1 VINGAKVFDVNSY
14 LGHWYSR
21 RLAVTTAPGLIG
33 MMDSYGV
40 DRAVVGSLAA
50 VMYRNCQSGN
60 EELARDVEGHRD
72 RLVPFGVINPDY
84 IAWESDL
91 AWCAGTLGAK
101 GIRLYPQ
108 YHGYRLS
115 DRCCDEACAACAE
128 RGLPVTLL
136 QRQEDYRQSHW
147 MVDARDLLLDD
158 IASLVARH
166 PKTRFII
173 MEGAGY
179 AASRLVRE
187 AASLPANYWIEIS
200 RESVF
205 MDKEFV
211 RLLESPGA
219 ARLLFGTGMPM
230 KLAGPVMLKM
240 KNLQAPEAAKRQ
252 IYGGNLAGLL
262 GL

>member
-1 VINGAKVFDVNSY
+1 MIDGNKVFDVNAY
-14 LGHWYSR
+14 LGPWYSR
-21 RLAVTTAPGLIG
+21 RLAVTTAPGLIPL
-33 MMDSYGV
+33 MDEYGI
-40 DRAVVGSLAA
+40 DRSVVGSLSA
-50 VMYRNCQSGN
+50 VMYRNAQSGN
-60 EELARDVEGHRD
+60 EELAREVEGHRD
-72 RLVPFGVINPDY
+72 RLVPFGVVNPDY
-84 IAWESDL
+84 VAWESDL
-91 AWCAGTLGAK
+91 AWCAGTLGAR

-166 PKTRFII
+166 PKTRFIL

-179 AASRLVRE
+179 AGSRLVRE
-187 AASLPANYWIEIS
+187 AASLPKNWWVEIS

-205 MDKEFV
+205 MDKELV
-211 RLLESPGA
+211 VLLESLGA
-219 ARLLFGTGMPM
+219 DRLLFGTGMPM

-240 KNLQAPEAAKRQ
+240 RHLPATPAQKRL
-252 IYGGNLAGLL
+252 IHGGNLAGIL
-262 GL
+262 GV